1 MGSIVSRIPNAA
13 ATREVLVLF
22 ARGLAHLRLSI
33 ARQDEPG
40 PDARRY
46 FANRAAREPVEVDAV
61 HFMFPRRFRYT
72 DLHLPQT

>member
-1 MGSIVSRIPNAA
+1 MGPIVSRIPNATA
-13 ATREVLVLF
+13 ARKVLVLF

-46 FANRAAREPVEVDAV
+46 FANCAAGQPVEVDAV
-61 HFMFPRRFRYT
+61 HFMFPGRFRYT
-72 DLHLPQT
+72 DFHLPQT

>member
-1 MGSIVSRIPNAA
+1 MGPPIVSRIANPPA
-13 ATREVLVLF
+13 RKILVLF
-22 ARGLAHLRLSI
+22 AGGLAHLRLSI
-33 ARQDEPG
+33 ALQDEPG
-40 PDARRY
+40 ADARRY